1 MWNSKN
7 SEKEVPKNEKKTKCF
22 EEASAGII
30 TKISFFKKTKKL
42 EKGISKK

>member
-7 SEKEVPKNEKKTKCF
+7 SEKKVPKNEKKTKSF
-22 EEASAGII
+22 EEASAGCI
-30 TKISFFKKTKKL
+30 TKIQFFNKKNL